1 MAEHRLQLL
10 RRRLSKDPELWLKYN
25 NCIDDL
31 LKKGYATK
39 AQTVEIQGKTW
50 YLPHHAVQ
58 HPAKPG
64 KVRVVF
70 DCSATYRNK
79 SLNDQLLQGPDLTNS
94 FVDSRFRQDPV
105 AFMSDVEAMFHQ
117 VRVSPED
124 RSALR
129 FLLWPDGNMDLKP
142 EEVMMSV
149 HLFGAVSSPSCANFA
164 LRKTAA
170 DNRDHFSDEAIKT
183 VERNFYVDDC
193 LKSVESEQ
201 DAIHLAGELSQLL
214 MKGGF
219 RLTKW
224 LSNSRK
230 TIESI
235 PESDR
240 AASVKGLDFD
250 HTLVE
255 RALGVQWN
263 VASDVFNFKIATKD
277 KPATRRGILSVIS
290 SIDDPLGF
298 VAPFHLSAK
307 VLIQDLCRKLLGWD
321 DKIAEEDLQRWGI
334 WLKELPKLEQF
345 TIERCFKPPNFGSV
359 ISCQLHHFSD
369 ASTIAYGAVSYL
381 RLVNA
386 EHEVHCS
393 FVMGKSRLSPLRPI
407 TIPRMEL

>member
-1 MAEHRLQLL
+1 M
-10 RRRLSKDPELWLKYN
+10 N
-25 NCIDDL
+25 
-31 LKKGYATK
+31 
-39 AQTVEIQGKTW
+39 
-50 YLPHHAVQ
+50 
-58 HPAKPG
+58 
-64 KVRVVF
+64 
-70 DCSATYRNK
+70 
-79 SLNDQLLQGPDLTNS
+79 SLVGVLT
-94 FVDSRFRQDPV
+94 RFRQDPV

-129 FLLWPDGNMDLKP
+129 FLWWPDRNIDLKP
-142 EEVMMSV
+142 KELMMSV
-149 HLFGAVSSPSCANFA
+149 HLFGAVSSPSCANFV

-183 VERNFYVDDC
+183 VEYNFYVDDC

-201 DAIHLAGELSQLL
+201 DAIHLADELSQLL

-290 SIDDPLGF
+290 SIYDPLGF
-298 VAPFHLSAK
+298 LAPFHLSAK
-307 VLIQDLCRKLLGWD
+307 VLLQDLCRKRLGWD
-321 DKIAEEDLQRWGI
+321 DKIPEGDLQRWGI

-345 TIERCFKPPNFGSV
+345 TIERCFKPPNFGPV
-359 ISCQLHHFSD
+359 ISCELYHFSD
-369 ASTIAYGAVSYL
+369 ASTLAYGAVSYL

-386 EHEVHCS
+386 EHKVHCS
-393 FVMGKSRLSPLRPI
+393 FVMWK
-407 TIPRMEL
+407 